1 MTYSKKKHKGIDQLK
16 LNKDIK
22 YLIKKKI
29 DFEVILFDGDEE
41 SQVNNM
47 LQSKILSNE
56 LMRIGRM

>member
-1 MTYSKKKHKGIDQLK
+1 MVKGINQKEFNEKINNLRRK
-16 LNKDIK
+16 N
-22 YLIKKKI
+22 I

-56 LMRIGRM
+56 LMQIGRM